1 MILELTNISV
11 NYRRPDKSLVTAV
24 DGVSLTLNKSEI
36 LGLVGE
42 SGCGKSTLG
51 RAAVGI
57 LPVAQGEVSFNGGEV
72 KSMARGARAVN
83 LRQLQLVFQDPF
95 SSLNPRRKVGDQLS
109 DGLINLGKSKDEALE
124 KGALLLEKVGLS
136 RSALAKFPER

>member
-42 SGCGKSTLG
+42 SGSG
-51 RAAVGI
+51 RSWNI
-57 LPVAQGEVSFNGGEV
+57 TS
-72 KSMARGARAVN
+72 SAR
-83 LRQLQLVFQDPF
+83 
-95 SSLNPRRKVGDQLS
+95 
-109 DGLINLGKSKDEALE
+109 
-124 KGALLLEKVGLS
+124 
-136 RSALAKFPER
+136 RSEL